1 MSFNSGSTSPV
12 AKALIAK
19 SGSKHSYS
27 RKRWD
32 GFSAWQEHL
41 RQTLESLNTA
51 APHAERDRDLRRVVV
66 PG

>member
-1 MSFNSGSTSPV
+1 L

-32 GFSAWQEHL
+32 GFTAWQEHL

-51 APHAERDRDLRRVVV
+51 PPAERDRDLRRAVV

>member
-1 MSFNSGSTSPV
+1 MSFNSESTSSV

-32 GFSAWQEHL
+32 GFTAWQEHL
-41 RQTLESLNTA
+41 RQTLESLNT

>member
-1 MSFNSGSTSPV
+1 MSYNSESASPF
-12 AKALIAK
+12 ANALIAK

-32 GFSAWQEHL
+32 GFTAWQQHL
-41 RQTLESLNTA
+41 RRTLDSLDTA
-51 APHAERDRDLRRVVV
+51 PATQRDRDMRRIVV